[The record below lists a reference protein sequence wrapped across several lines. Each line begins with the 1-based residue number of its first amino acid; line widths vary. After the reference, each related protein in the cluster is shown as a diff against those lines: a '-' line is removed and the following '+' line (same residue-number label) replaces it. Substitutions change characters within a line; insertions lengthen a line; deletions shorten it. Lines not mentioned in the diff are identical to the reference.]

1 MKLEGS
7 CHCGAVSFSVISHT
21 PHPYNHCYCSICR
34 KTGGGSGSGINIMG
48 DAGSL
53 EVQGEEN
60 VTIYRSSKNQ
70 RDAYQEDGLGSSG
83 RRFCKKCGSNLWSHG
98 PDYPDFVYPFASA
111 IDTPLPEP
119 AARTHLMLAF
129 KPDWVSVPTGQND
142 KHFEHYPDE
151 GIEDWHRKRGL
162 YED

>member
-34 KTGGGSGSGINIMG
+34 KTGGGTGAVVNIMG
-48 DAGSL
+48 DAASL
-53 EVQGEEN
+53 QIVGEEN
-60 VTIYRSSKNQ
+60 ITIYRSGSNH
-70 RDAYQEDGLGSSG
+70 REAYQADGKSG
-83 RRFCKKCGSNLWSHG
+83 AGRHFCKHCGSNLWLLG
-98 PDYPDFVYPFASA
+98 ADYPDWVYPFASV
-111 IDTPLPEP
+111 IDTPLPEA

-129 KPDWVSVPTGQND
+129 KPDWVQVPTSQND

-162 YED
+162 YEE